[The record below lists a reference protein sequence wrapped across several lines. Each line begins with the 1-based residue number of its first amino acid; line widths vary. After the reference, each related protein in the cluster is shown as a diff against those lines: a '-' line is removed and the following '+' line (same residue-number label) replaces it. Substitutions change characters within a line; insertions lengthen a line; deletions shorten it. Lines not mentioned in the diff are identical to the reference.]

1 MICRNMIVRLALVV
15 AVLVAVV
22 AVGCSCGS
30 KQTNNNNNNQTPP
43 TTPITGT
50 VFLDQDG
57 NGLKSATE
65 TGIANVVV
73 SNGLTTTT
81 TDASGNFTLTKEG
94 SFIFVTTPKGY
105 AASGQWYQPVSGT
118 QFAFGLKGV
127 TERDSDNF
135 TFIQMTDIHLDA
147 NTLVTFN
154 KAVEEFK
161 KISPAFVVSTGD
173 LANAGD
179 GTTISEAQAAQWFGA
194 YKTAISGLSM
204 PVYNAPGNHDMA
216 NLACESAA
224 GATAGCSKNSYRN
237 SFGPT
242 YYSFDWGQCH
252 CVVLDPNTYSV
263 STQSPMFEIST
274 SQLGWLQKDLS
285 YRAKNSPL
293 LVFFHEPTTSWD
305 SQAAQNSVLSLLK
318 QYKTAVFTGH
328 AHANL
333 LMDAQGV
340 AEQVTAALSG
350 EWGYGDNPD
359 GSKAGYR
366 IVSVAGSAIDS
377 FYKNVDSTQQIEISP
392 AGATWPIVS
401 GSVANASVELVAKV
415 YSDNGTVSG
424 VTYSLDNATAV
435 AMTLTTGSKWV
446 TAKATLDTSALSQDY
461 HKITLT
467 ATDNAGSFQTDAD
480 VKASADP
487 TQPITAKDLQDHR
500 AVYQGHYV
508 TIQGTVD
515 MAVFGTSFAP
525 PGAGGALIHDAS
537 ASALI
542 YAGECYYPA
551 LPSLSQNSTIKV
563 RVIPMRFVWA
573 FLVSTDKLEGGFGQ
587 FTLQENMVPAGQ
599 KEDNGDTKVARWYM
613 RLVTAGDITT

>member
-1 MICRNMIVRLALVV
+1 
-15 AVLVAVV
+15 
-22 AVGCSCGS
+22 
-30 KQTNNNNNNQTPP
+30 
-43 TTPITGT
+43 
-50 VFLDQDG
+50 VFL
-57 NGLKSATE
+57 
-65 TGIANVVV
+65 
-73 SNGLTTTT
+73 
-81 TDASGNFTLTKEG
+81 
-94 SFIFVTTPKGY
+94 
-105 AASGQWYQPVSGT
+105 
-118 QFAFGLKGV
+118 
-127 TERDSDNF
+127 
-135 TFIQMTDIHLDA
+135 
-147 NTLVTFN
+147 
-154 KAVEEFK
+154 
-161 KISPAFVVSTGD
+161 
-173 LANAGD
+173 
-179 GTTISEAQAAQWFGA
+179 
-194 YKTAISGLSM
+194 
-204 PVYNAPGNHDMA
+204 
-216 NLACESAA
+216 
-224 GATAGCSKNSYRN
+224 
-237 SFGPT
+237 
-242 YYSFDWGQCH
+242 
-252 CVVLDPNTYSV
+252 
-263 STQSPMFEIST
+263 
-274 SQLGWLQKDLS
+274 
-285 YRAKNSPL
+285 
-293 LVFFHEPTTSWD
+293 HEPTTSWD
-305 SQAAQNSVLSLLK
+305 SQTAQDTVLSLLK
-318 QYKTAVFTGH
+318 QYKTTVFSGH

-340 AEQVTAALSG
+340 TEQVTAAVSG

-359 GSKAGYR
+359 GSKPGYR
-366 IVSVAGSAIDS
+366 IVSVAGSEVSS

-424 VTYSLDNATAV
+424 VTYSVDNATAV

-480 VKASADP
+480 VKVSADP

-551 LPSLSQNSTIKV
+551 LPNLSQNSTIKV

-599 KEDNGDTKVARWYM
+599 KEDSGDTKVARWYL